1 MPKLMDPEV
10 EKVFQSYPEKYRKPL
25 MELRGLILQAAK
37 ETPGVGKLEETLK
50 WGQPSYVTKQSK
62 SGSTVRIDRFGKD
75 KIAIFF
81 HCKTTLVDTFRTIF
95 PGTFEFS
102 KNRAIVFNP
111 SEPLPEMALDMCI
124 GMALTY
130 HKNKRAAY

>member
-1 MPKLMDPEV
+1 MSKVMDPEV
-10 EKVFQSYPEKYRKPL
+10 DSIFQSYPERYRKPL
-25 MELRGLILQAAK
+25 MQLRGLILDTANK
-37 ETPGVGKLEETLK
+37 TPGVGELEETLK

-95 PGTFEFS
+95 PDKFVFS
-102 KNRAIVFNP
+102 KNRAIVLDP
-111 SEPLPEMALDMCI
+111 SGPWPEKELKMCVE
-124 GMALTY
+124 MALTY
-130 HKNKRAAY
+130 HKNK